1 MSVERYSIN
10 SFYEFTDL
18 LTGDGITMVV
28 DDDVDVVLHQFFGDD
43 GNRVGM
49 LLHGRLEAQDV
60 S

>member
-28 DDDVDVVLHQFFGDD
+28 DDVDVVLHQFFDDD
-43 GNRVGM
+43 GNRVGI
-49 LLHGRLEAQDV
+49 LLHCRLEAQDV